1 MTNQEVANL
10 IGLSHSSVSRIRK
23 GERSPSLGAMVRI
36 DASLDWP
43 IDQQVTA
50 KIEGVYAAYFEG
62 QIDRIT
68 SR

>member
-1 MTNQEVANL
+1 MTNQEVATL

-23 GERSPSLGAMVRI
+23 GERSPSLEAMVRI
-36 DASLDWP
+36 DSTLNWP

-62 QIDRIT
+62 QIDRLT